1 MKRMPYTVNAGRTS
15 IRGVPTDKHGNA
27 TGPEW
32 DLAQDGGFLG
42 HTIVVLHLYTGEGF
56 DFQKPTDALRK
67 KGFRIVRYANTP
79 PPEQELS
86 DELANASQLWV
97 ISDSKKKLN
106 TGHVKVISEF
116 YEKGRGL
123 YIWGDNS
130 PYHADANTLLEN
142 IFSSKMNGNYMANQ
156 VVNEATTSFSPGFLQ
171 HLVTTGLNHLYEGIT
186 ISKIELS
193 NGLKPLV
200 RSTDKNCVT
209 AFYDNDGKRAL
220 VDGGFTRLFLQWDDA
235 GTARFVTNAAAWLV
249 NWERFSP
256 PLLKDDQKDRQT
268 LRDLLKK

>member
-15 IRGVPTDKHGNA
+15 VRGVPTDRYGNA
-27 TGPEW
+27 TGSEW

-42 HTIVVLHLYTGEGF
+42 HTIVVLHLCTSEGF

-79 PPEQELS
+79 PSEQALS

-97 ISDSKKKLN
+97 ISDRNRKLGA
-106 TGHVKVISEF
+106 GHIKLISEF
-116 YEKGRGL
+116 FESGRGL

-130 PYHADANTLLEN
+130 PYHADANTLLKQ
-142 IFSSKMNGNYMANQ
+142 IFSSNMEGNYMGDQ
-156 VVNEATTSFSPGFLQ
+156 VVNEATSSSSPGFLQ

-186 ISKIELS
+186 ISNIELN

-200 RSTDKNCVT
+200 RSSDKNCVT
-209 AFYDNDGKRAL
+209 AFYDKDGKRAL
-220 VDGGFTRLFLQWDDA
+220 IDGGFTRLFTQWDDA

-256 PLLKDDQKDRQT
+256 PPPKDDQNDRQT